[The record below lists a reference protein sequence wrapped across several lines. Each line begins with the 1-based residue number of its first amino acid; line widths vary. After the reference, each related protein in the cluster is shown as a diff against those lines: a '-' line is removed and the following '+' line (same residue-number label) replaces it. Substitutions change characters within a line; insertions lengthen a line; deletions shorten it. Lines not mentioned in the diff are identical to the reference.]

1 MVRTNI
7 KKSETR
13 EMIKNLIGWTL
24 EEIIEAIEF
33 DTQNNE
39 GKKFH
44 NCNAETYDRTLV
56 SYGKPVAIR
65 IGFIVIELG
74 KYSTSTSK
82 QVTKWAEESGCE
94 IYNISYKFDELR
106 KGVI

>member
-1 MVRTNI
+1 MARTNI
-7 KKSETR
+7 KKTETR

-24 EEIIEAIEF
+24 EEIAEVIEF
-33 DTQNNE
+33 DIENNE
-39 GKKFH
+39 GEKF
-44 NCNAETYDRTLV
+44 NKCNAKIYDRTLV
-56 SYGKPVAIR
+56 SYDKPVAIK

-94 IYNISYKFDELR
+94 IYNIAYKFDELR
-106 KGVI
+106 KGVN

>member
-13 EMIKNLIGWTL
+13 EMIKNLIGWEL

-33 DTQNNE
+33 DMSNNK

-44 NCNAETYDRTLV
+44 NCNAETYDRILV
-56 SYGKPVAIR
+56 SHDTPVAIR
-65 IGFIVIELG
+65 VGFIVIELG
-74 KYSTSTSK
+74 KYSASTSN

-94 IYNISYKFDELR
+94 IYTIGYKYDELR
-106 KGVI
+106 KGVN